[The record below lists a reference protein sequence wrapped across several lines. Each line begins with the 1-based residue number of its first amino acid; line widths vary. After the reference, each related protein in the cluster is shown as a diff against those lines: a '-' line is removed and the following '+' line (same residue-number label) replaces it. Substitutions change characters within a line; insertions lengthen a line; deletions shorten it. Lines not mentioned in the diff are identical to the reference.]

1 MESQSMGEKL
11 GRRIQKRRLE
21 SGPLE
26 GVGAFIYCTC
36 TKRYLFLLRNE
47 SRYSGTWGVVGGKIE
62 SGELILESLLRE
74 MTEEIGGTI
83 PNAKL
88 IPLEKFTS
96 DNDKFIYHTFIVP
109 VEEEFVP
116 VLNNEHRGYCWV
128 SLEDHPKPL
137 HPGVW
142 RTINF
147 EAVVAKIRTLEAVL

>member
-1 MESQSMGEKL
+1 MGEKL
-11 GRRIQKRRLE
+11 GRRVQKRRME

-26 GVGAFIYCTC
+26 GVGAFIYCTS

-83 PNAKL
+83 PDAKL

-116 VLNNEHRGYCWV
+116 ILNNEHRGYCWV

>member
-1 MESQSMGEKL
+1 MGQKL
-11 GRRIQKRRLE
+11 GRRIQKRRME

-26 GVGAFIYCTC
+26 GVGAFIFCTS
-36 TKRYLFLLRNE
+36 TKRYLFLLRNA

-116 VLNNEHRGYCWV
+116 VLNSEHRGYCWV

-147 EAVVAKIRTLEAVL
+147 DAVVAKIKTLEAVL

>member
-1 MESQSMGEKL
+1 MGEKL
-11 GRRIQKRRLE
+11 GRRIQKRRVE
-21 SGPLE
+21 SSPLE
-26 GVGAFIYCTC
+26 GVGAFIYCTS

-83 PNAKL
+83 PDAKL

>member
-1 MESQSMGEKL
+1 MGEKL
-11 GRRIQKRRLE
+11 GRRIQKWVVDSSVIE
-21 SGPLE
+21 NA
-26 GVGAFIYCTC
+26 GAFIYCTS

-62 SGELILESLLRE
+62 SGELLLESLLRE
-74 MTEEIGGTI
+74 MTEEIGGI
-83 PNAKL
+83 IQGAKL
-88 IPLEKFTS
+88 IPLEQFTS
-96 DNDKFIYHTFIVP
+96 DNNKFIYHTFIVP

>member
-1 MESQSMGEKL
+1 MLTTIKELISNK
-11 GRRIQKRRLE
+11 
-21 SGPLE
+21 PLE
-26 GVGAFIYCTC
+26 GVGAFIYCTS

-47 SRYSGTWGVVGGKIE
+47 NRYSGTWGVVGGKTE
-62 SGELILESLLRE
+62 SGELIVESLLRE

-83 PNAKL
+83 QDAKL

-96 DNDKFIYHTFIVP
+96 DNDKFVYNTFIVP

-116 VLNNEHRGYCWV
+116 ILNNEHRGFCWV

-147 EAVVAKIRTLEAVL
+147 EAIVTKIKTLESVL